1 MSASFLVLMLILD
14 GVAVVIVAVVIIYV
28 VVVDKING
36 KTNLRHQIVFFLVFK
51 SYLYEYFARFCL
63 ANFFKLSCKFFRI

>member
-28 VVVDKING
+28 VVVEKINE
-36 KTNLRHQIVFFLVFK
+36 KTNLRH
-51 SYLYEYFARFCL
+51 
-63 ANFFKLSCKFFRI
+63 